1 MKKKKFDTSDAD
13 SLRKKAEELLKK
25 KSFSGAT
32 ILNPES
38 DVLKLIHEL
47 QVHQIELE
55 MQNSE
60 LIESK
65 ELAETTAK
73 EYAELYNSAPMGYV
87 TLSSK
92 GEVKKL
98 NFAMAMML
106 GKKQLQLTDSMFGFF
121 VTDETKLAFN
131 LFLDNVFRTKTKES
145 CEVMLSPKGKD
156 TIHVYLSGVADES
169 GKECL
174 LTVVDI
180 SELKKTEQE
189 LIISRRENF
198 LLANLATAN
207 KELVFQNEEK
217 AKRAD
222 ELVIANKELKYQ
234 NEEKAK
240 RADELVIANKEL
252 KYQNEEKA
260 KRAAELVI
268 ANKELKYQNEEK
280 AKRAAELVIANKELK
295 YQNEEK
301 AKRAAELVNANKKLE
316 IQKELISTVEQLRKA
331 EHDLKERNKEL
342 QAMYGLSKIAAY
354 NDLNNEGLYRALL
367 NIIKGSWQYP
377 EITCCR
383 IVVDGAEYCTENFAE
398 TDWKQSEPIKSDG
411 KVIGR
416 IDVLYLKKKKEA
428 GEGPF
433 LNEERNLLIA
443 IAERLGYI
451 INRKAAGEEIKRQS
465 ALINSLIDSIPDL
478 IFFKDK
484 EGVFLGCNSAFTALI
499 GKPKEELIGKTDYDI
514 VNKETAD
521 FFRHHDKLM
530 LTENQTHR
538 NEELVTY
545 PDGRKVLL
553 DTMKTP
559 YLDANGDLIGILGI
573 GRDITEKKKSEAEIK
588 LKNEELLEINS
599 EKDKFFS
606 IVAHDLRGPFS
617 GFLGLTNIFA
627 SEFSEMNQDEI
638 QKLALL
644 MKDSAVNLYRLLE
657 NLLEWSQMK
666 RGLTVVN
673 PEQFSINKILSGSI
687 NLIKELAAKKEIT
700 ISSDVQEE
708 LQVFADINMFEAAV
722 RNLLSNALKF
732 TNKGGSVTL
741 SANSTTDNKVE
752 VSVKD
757 TGIGMNKE
765 IMEGLFRLDV
775 STKRKG
781 TDGEPTTGLGLHIC
795 KEFIEKNGG
804 ILTIESEEGKGST
817 FKFTIPL
824 FDEKA
829 GENKVLQSVKVNRGG
844 INNLTVLIAEDDNIS
859 AKLLASL
866 VRKFSKETL
875 IARTG
880 LEAVEICR
888 NNPDIDLVLMD
899 IKMPGIDGFEATRQ
913 IREFNKDVVIIAQTA
928 FVLSDHAE
936 KAKEAGFN
944 DTITKIFDI
953 EFLEEIIG
961 KHIG

>member
-1 MKKKKFDTSDAD
+1 MKKKKFDISDAE

-25 KSFSGAT
+25 KFPSGAT
-32 ILNPES
+32 ILNPEA

-47 QVHQIELE
+47 QVYQIEIKLQNEERE
-55 MQNSE
+55 MRAE
-60 LIESK
+60 
-65 ELAETTAK
+65 ELA
-73 EYAELYNSAPMGYV
+73 
-87 TLSSK
+87 
-92 GEVKKL
+92 
-98 NFAMAMML
+98 
-106 GKKQLQLTDSMFGFF
+106 
-121 VTDETKLAFN
+121 
-131 LFLDNVFRTKTKES
+131 
-145 CEVMLSPKGKD
+145 
-156 TIHVYLSGVADES
+156 I
-169 GKECL
+169 
-174 LTVVDI
+174 
-180 SELKKTEQE
+180 
-189 LIISRRENF
+189 
-198 LLANLATAN
+198 AN

-217 AKRAD
+217 AKRASELAIANKELKFQNEEKAKRAD
-222 ELVIANKELKYQ
+222 ELVTANKELVFQNEEKIMRAEELLIANEELKYQ

-240 RADELVIANKEL
+240 RAEELAIARKEVEHQAVILSANKEL
-252 KYQNEEKA
+252 M
-260 KRAAELVI
+260 L
-268 ANKELKYQNEEK
+268 
-280 AKRAAELVIANKELK
+280 
-295 YQNEEK
+295 
-301 AKRAAELVNANKKLE
+301 
-316 IQKELISTVEQLRKA
+316 S
-331 EHDLKERNKEL
+331 EHRLKERNKEL
-342 QAMYGLSKIAAY
+342 QALYGLSKLADY
-354 NDLNNEGLYRALL
+354 YDVSNESLFRALL

-377 EITCCR
+377 EITCSR
-383 IVVDGAEYCTENFAE
+383 IVINGAEYCTENFAE
-398 TDWKQSEPIKSDG
+398 TDWKQSEPIKADG

-416 IDVLYLKKKKEA
+416 IDILYLKKMKDED
-428 GEGPF
+428 EGPF
-433 LNEERNLLIA
+433 YKEERHLINV
-443 IAERLGYI
+443 IAEHLGHI
-451 INRKAAGEEIKRQS
+451 IEHKRAENEIKRQS
-465 ALINSLIDSIPDL
+465 ALINSLVDSIPDL
-478 IFFKDK
+478 IFFEDK

-588 LKNEELLEINS
+588 LNNEELVMLNS

-606 IVAHDLRGPFS
+606 IIAHDLRGPFS

-627 SEFSEMNQDEI
+627 SQFSEMKLDEM

-644 MKDSAVNLYRLLE
+644 MKDSAVNLFRLLE

-666 RGLTVVN
+666 RGLTTAN
-673 PEQFSINKILSGSI
+673 PEQFSLNKILSGSI

-708 LQVFADINMFEAAV
+708 LQVYADINMFEAAV

-732 TNKGGSVTL
+732 TSKGGSVTL

-765 IMEGLFRLDV
+765 IMESLFRLDV

-781 TDGEPTTGLGLHIC
+781 TEGEPSTGLGLHIC

-804 ILTIESEEGKGST
+804 EITVESEEGKGTT
-817 FKFTIPL
+817 FKFTVPL
-824 FDEKA
+824 FDETA
-829 GENKVLQSVKVNRGG
+829 VESQAEQSVKMNRGG

-880 LEAVEICR
+880 LEAVELCR
-888 NNPDIDLVLMD
+888 SNPDIDLVLMD
-899 IKMPGIDGFEATRQ
+899 IKMPDTDGFEATRQ

-928 FVLSDHAE
+928 FVLSGHEE

-944 DTITKIFDI
+944 DTITKIFDFG
-953 EFLEEIIG
+953 FLEEIIG
-961 KHIG
+961 KYIR